1 MIERRMIKPEITF
14 VNLIDVTM
22 VLLIIFMITA
32 PAMHD
37 LIPVKLPAGIASRAH
52 ISEGIVITVIK
63 DGTTYIEKEKIKS
76 ADFEKRFTEIWKKRS
91 GEPVFIRG
99 DENTL
104 YKFIMNVLTTVKQ
117 VGGEDVGLVVE
128 EKQK

>member
-14 VNLIDVTM
+14 VNLIDVTL

-37 LIPVKLPAGIASRAH
+37 LIPVELPAGKASRAH

-99 DENTL
+99 DENAP

-117 VGGEDVGLVVE
+117 VGGEDVGLVIE